1 VSTPFVLVHGG
12 AHGAWCWQALFEHI
26 HAADGDGDVLAVD
39 LPPKEVRGVRVDPTA
54 PLPAALATVGLDD
67 FATSVVAD
75 VDAAGLD
82 RFVLVG
88 HSMGG
93 LTVAEV
99 ARRIPERVAC
109 LVFVSCIVPPE
120 RGSVIDTLPAEFRD
134 TVRESVERAKA
145 GDLAGGP
152 ATGLDEAT
160 IRRMFCNDMDDE
172 QAQLV
177 LDHCGAESPR
187 AFDDTVTRAGIPPGL
202 PKVYVRLAR
211 DQALS
216 PDDQDAQIANLRES
230 PGGDLRV
237 VELDTGHD
245 VMISAPRLLAS
256 VLASATVERGAS

>member
-1 VSTPFVLVHGG
+1 MASYVLVHGG
-12 AHGAWCWQALFEHI
+12 AHGAWCWEPLLERLRAI
-26 HAADGDGDVLAVD
+26 DGVGSALAVD
-39 LPPKEVRGVRVDPTA
+39 LPPKEARGVRVDPDV
-54 PLPAALATVGLDD
+54 PLPPSLATVGLDD
-67 FATSVVAD
+67 FAESVIAD

-82 RFVLVG
+82 CFVLVG

-99 ARRIPERVAC
+99 ARRIPKRVAT

-120 RGSVIDTLPAEFRD
+120 GGSVIDTVPEELREP
-134 TVRESVERAKA
+134 VRESVARAKE
-145 GDLAGGP
+145 GELAAGP

-160 IRRMFCNDMDDE
+160 VRWMFCNDMDEE

-177 LDHCGAESPR
+177 LAHCGAEAPS
-187 AFDDTVTRAGIPPGL
+187 AFDDTVTRAGIPREL
-202 PKVYVRLAR
+202 PKVYVRLGR

-216 PDDQDAQIANLRES
+216 PDFQDVQIANLRAS

-245 VMISAPRLLAS
+245 VMISAPGDLAS
-256 VLASATVERGAS
+256 VLAACTPGGGAP